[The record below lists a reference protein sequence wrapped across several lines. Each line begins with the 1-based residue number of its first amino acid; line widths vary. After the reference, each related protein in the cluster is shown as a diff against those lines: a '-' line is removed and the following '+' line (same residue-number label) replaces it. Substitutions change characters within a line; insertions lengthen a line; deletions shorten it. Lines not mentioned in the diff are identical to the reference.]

1 MKSLINTITLSLLL
15 HSGKAI
21 HNKKDYSRK
30 EAFDNKDDSMLYAS
44 SIASGSKL
52 REMDYSESEK
62 VKAASETT
70 QSPYFMA
77 MDQKEISTTGKV
89 ADHELVA
96 GDFVKNK
103 VEEPNGE
110 DFELLMIKSALNRA
124 KEDLW
129 GQ

>member
-15 HSGKAI
+15 QSGKAI

-62 VKAASETT
+62 EKAASETT

-103 VEEPNGE
+103 VEEPKE
-110 DFELLMIKSALNRA
+110 EEKLNSQG
-124 KEDLW
+124 K
-129 GQ
+129 